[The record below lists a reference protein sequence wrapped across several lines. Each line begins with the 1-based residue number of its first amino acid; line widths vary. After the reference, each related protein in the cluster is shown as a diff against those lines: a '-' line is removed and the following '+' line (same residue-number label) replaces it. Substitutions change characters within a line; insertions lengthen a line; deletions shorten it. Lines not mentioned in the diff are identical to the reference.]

1 MLEEMLRSNTFKKAK
16 EVTVLSCNR
25 QPVPRL
31 CSSVLF
37 PDLVGLFQNQV
48 RPQQLL
54 VVATVGEYSHCK
66 HFAPLPDSLKRFCCL
81 QYENSDLY

>member
-1 MLEEMLRSNTFKKAK
+1 MIPKLTHHTPSPAIDSLLDSLRTLNEKVGTHDDDEGFRMLEEMLRSNTFKKAK

-37 PDLVGLFQNQV
+37 PA
-48 RPQQLL
+48 R
-54 VVATVGEYSHCK
+54 VALSCSQAV
-66 HFAPLPDSLKRFCCL
+66 
-81 QYENSDLY
+81 